1 MSEPICKGRG
11 FNCNLDCKQK
21 DTCNQ
26 YVNNKIEFDK
36 IKVQSLTNEIYKLE
50 QDNELAMI
58 GRQEALDLRDKYNLS
73 NELLKQ
79 GLLLGVSVE
88 EIDYILNKVKNS
100 DINIDYNL
108 PLEVFL
114 TYKDLE
120 KRVNNNLNL

>member
-1 MSEPICKGRG
+1 MRELICKGRG

-26 YVNNKIEFDK
+26 YVNNKIDFDK
-36 IKVQSLTNEIYKLE
+36 IKVQLLTDEIYKLK
-50 QDNELAMI
+50 QDNELVMR
-58 GRQEALDLRDKYNLS
+58 GREEALDLRDKYNLS

-79 GLLLGVSVE
+79 GLLSGVSVKE
-88 EIDYILNKVKNS
+88 MDYILNKVKNS

-120 KRVNNNLNL
+120 KRVNKI